1 MNPIAS
7 SYSKDISRD
16 THTAEE
22 ESVLRAAE
30 FLNYSDIVSRE
41 RFVGSAERDAYLN
54 PGTYLDYTSP
64 NFIDSEVID
73 YYTTRYDDLQDKPLP
88 KQIEFTYH
96 ANVTKQSDFRIFNS
110 PPPEGSNWKNVTL
123 VLSEPDG
130 SFTNRS
136 IHSMQF
142 FYENQTGHQVTDRNF
157 DFNFSN
163 CYVIEMNLRYD
174 EVYAPTA
181 GFFVNAEQIVVLDAD
196 LSPVLVGIYSG
207 MAVS

>member
-1 MNPIAS
+1 
-7 SYSKDISRD
+7 
-16 THTAEE
+16 
-22 ESVLRAAE
+22 
-30 FLNYSDIVSRE
+30 
-41 RFVGSAERDAYLN
+41 
-54 PGTYLDYTSP
+54 
-64 NFIDSEVID
+64 
-73 YYTTRYDDLQDKPLP
+73 
-88 KQIEFTYH
+88 
-96 ANVTKQSDFRIFNS
+96 
-110 PPPEGSNWKNVTL
+110 
-123 VLSEPDG
+123 
-130 SFTNRS
+130 
-136 IHSMQF
+136 MQF